1 MSLFVEPEGAT
12 QLNADDVAGLK
23 FDHITTREE
32 LNELENA
39 NILQGLSWLST
50 TPKTSMDDIL
60 SMAFVEELHQRLLG
74 DVWESPCVRIVVT
87 PK

>member
-39 NILQGLSWLST
+39 NILQAVFF
-50 TPKTSMDDIL
+50 K
-60 SMAFVEELHQRLLG
+60 
-74 DVWESPCVRIVVT
+74 IVVT
-87 PK
+87 LCLNIKLHLLRLLLVPYLG

>member
-50 TPKTSMDDIL
+50 TPKKIGR
-60 SMAFVEELHQRLLG
+60 AHV
-74 DVWESPCVRIVVT
+74 
-87 PK
+87 